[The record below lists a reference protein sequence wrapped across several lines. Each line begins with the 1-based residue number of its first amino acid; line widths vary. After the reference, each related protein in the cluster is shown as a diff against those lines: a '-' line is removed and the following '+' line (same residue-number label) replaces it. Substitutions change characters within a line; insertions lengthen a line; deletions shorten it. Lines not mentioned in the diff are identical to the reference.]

1 MDVLI
6 TATTDGKGHWS
17 EEARAVD
24 ITKLKI
30 GFNNQGMFPGEP
42 FYGEL
47 QAYFEGSGFTKNS
60 WNVRAY
66 GLIYTDKQWLREFR
80 AGLRAVGFSRRAVQ
94 DVQYSEQGMQGDD
107 YVSFDIGAAFWAS
120 WKRVQKLNERKL
132 QDAVANELTAAAIT
146 ASANGDVT
154 ETTLADL

>member
-30 GFNNQGMFPGEP
+30 GFNNQGMFPDEP

-47 QAYFEGSGFTKNS
+47 QAYFEPSGFTKNS

-80 AGLRAVGFSRRAVQ
+80 AGLRAVGFSRRAAF
-94 DVQYSEQGMQGDD
+94 DVQYSEQGMQGTD
-107 YVSFDIGAAFWAS
+107 YVSFDIGQHFWAS
-120 WKRVQKLNERKL
+120 WKRVNKIKTPKVKNVE
-132 QDAVANELTAAAIT
+132 A
-146 ASANGDVT
+146 
-154 ETTLADL
+154 